1 MIHKNAFLA
10 LSILSTTCTLAVDL
24 TPGGGNFVRVE
35 NGKVVEFNYADSLSN
50 SKDRNLGDGS
60 TSDDNIFNGQ
70 ISIIDAL
77 NPNSPFSVW
86 IDDLLNPD
94 SDPYMQAVVNA
105 LKILLAIMLAA
116 LAPLGINNFTILI
129 LGFAPGSVQIAYE
142 LAIPNDVYVAA
153 GMPHADVMGETVYD
167 FIESTGNYVVDAET
181 GEQLALLD
189 NTVTAIEGANGEV
202 IPSLCPACWTVISGD
217 CVPDPSFINIRCDR
231 QGEMVFEAD
240 ECVFGDMD
248 VSKLSLLGG
257 CDSTNGYIEKTAA
270 GQIIATAP
278 LTSCSSSM
286 EFSADNVTFG
296 NTLLGEE
303 ISIYSDR
310 YQVHFDCVFPLSSN
324 TDTESSEVHSYTVSG
339 PIDGVGM
346 FDFDIDFFDDNTFTA
361 AHSGAIKVGS
371 TLYFG
376 VELATPIPGVEF
388 TVTDCNVYS
397 DADFSAASTL
407 EYGIYTNQCT
417 NSRVNFIEHTRSDT
431 SMATFSYTVF
441 EFRTAASMTL
451 HLSCSVR
458 VCDASLSS
466 GTVCKDDATCTRR
479 GRGKRSAPEEGV
491 MYYQV
496 SKSVEFM

>member
-1 MIHKNAFLA
+1 MTKYWRGRGNQPLNRTF
-10 LSILSTTCTLAVDL
+10 SKPPCTLAVDL

-60 TSDDNIFNGQ
+60 TDDDSIFNGQ

-77 NPNSPFSVW
+77 NPNSPFSQW

-94 SDPYMQAVVNA
+94 SDPYLQAVVNA
-105 LKILLAIMLAA
+105 LKILLAILLAA

-142 LAIPNDVYVAA
+142 LAIPNDVYIAA
-153 GMPHADVMGETVYD
+153 GMPHADVMGVALYD
-167 FIESTGNYVVDAET
+167 YIDGNGNYAVDANT

-189 NTVTAIEGANGEV
+189 NTVTTMEGANGEV
-202 IPSLCPACWTVISGD
+202 IPSVCPACWTAVSGD
-217 CVPDPSFINIRCDR
+217 CVPDPSFINIHCDR

-240 ECVFGDMD
+240 ECVFGAMD

-303 ISIYSDR
+303 ISLFSDR

-324 TDTESSEVHSYTVSG
+324 TDTESTEVHSYTVSG
-339 PIDGVGM
+339 PTDGQGM
-346 FDFDIDFFDDNTFTA
+346 FDFDIDFFDDNSFTD
-361 AHSGAIKVGS
+361 AHVGAVRVGS

-376 VELATPIPGVEF
+376 VKLATPIPGVEF

-397 DADFSAASTL
+397 DADFSAAST
-407 EYGIYTNQCT
+407 E
-417 NSRVNFIEHTRSDT
+417 R
-431 SMATFSYTVF
+431 
-441 EFRTAASMTL
+441 
-451 HLSCSVR
+451 
-458 VCDASLSS
+458 
-466 GTVCKDDATCTRR
+466 
-479 GRGKRSAPEEGV
+479 
-491 MYYQV
+491 
-496 SKSVEFM
+496 